1 VGRVAEVVDLGA
13 AGVLVDVDD
22 DDFGDDAPEDEGL
35 GDGAADGAGLF
46 QWAGIGRGEKGGS
59 GRTRRR

>member
-1 VGRVAEVVDLGA
+1 MGCVAEVVDLGA

-22 DDFGDDAPEDEGL
+22 DDFGDDAAEDEGL
-35 GDGAADGAGLF
+35 GDGAADGAGGF
-46 QWAGIGRGEKGGS
+46 QLAGIGGEEKGKS